1 MRFISVFSA
10 SVLFLL
16 SACAPLDEGSDLPSS
31 GDAQGAA
38 IDGDAAASA
47 QRLEAPALP
56 GSELAPKGPIGE
68 WISRSCGTRKY
79 ARTLRFDADGSFLG
93 QDLVSPC
100 PPDVVC
106 IWSGIVSTRG
116 TYSVDDDTILLSILH
131 HGGGPAAPFP
141 TELGID
147 AATSAPVE
155 EDAEGNT
162 CVYEPHIERGPRPR
176 PRG

>member
-16 SACAPLDEGSDLPSS
+16 AACAPLDEDEGSDLPSS

-38 IDGDAAASA
+38 IEGDDGDTAASA
-47 QRLEAPALP
+47 QRLD
-56 GSELAPKGPIGE
+56 GSELAPKGPVGE
-68 WISRSCGTRKY
+68 WISPSCGTRKY
-79 ARTLRFDADGSFLG
+79 ARTIRFDARGTFLG

-116 TYSVDDDTILLSILH
+116 TYTVEEDTIFLSMLN
-131 HGGGPAAPFP
+131 HGAGPAAPFP

-147 AATSAPVE
+147 AETSAPVE
-155 EDAEGNT
+155 TDHEGNA
-162 CVYEPHIERGPRPR
+162 CVYEPYVETGPRPR